1 MMSDIDP
8 ESGSRLPFVKRENL
22 GEVGQHT
29 YDEATSDRPGHAGI
43 YGPLGIWLYSEAAI
57 PHLKGL
63 SQCLRYNASLSGA
76 LREIAILAVAREMD
90 CEFQWIMHERAALK
104 EGVSPAVIEIIRQRG
119 HTTGIDEKEAVVIEL
134 GRQTFGGHKVTSD
147 LFARAKALFGIH
159 QLVDLVLLMGTSV
172 TSSALLTV
180 ADVQLRPGME
190 PRLRNS

>member
-1 MMSDIDP
+1 MTSDIDP
-8 ESGSRLPFVKRENL
+8 ESGSRLPFVRRENL
-22 GEVGQHT
+22 GEVGQRT

-43 YGPLGIWLYSEAAI
+43 YGPLGIWLYSEATI

-63 SQCLRYNASLSGA
+63 SQHLRYGGLSGA

-90 CEFQWIMHERAALK
+90 CEFQWIMHEQAALK

-119 HTTGIDEKEAVVIEL
+119 NTTGIDQKEAAVIEL
-134 GRQTFGGHKVTSD
+134 GRQTFGSHKVTSD
-147 LFARAKALFGIH
+147 LFARAKALFGLH
-159 QLVDLVLLMGTSV
+159 QLVDLVLLMGTSA

-190 PRLRNS
+190 PRLRNP